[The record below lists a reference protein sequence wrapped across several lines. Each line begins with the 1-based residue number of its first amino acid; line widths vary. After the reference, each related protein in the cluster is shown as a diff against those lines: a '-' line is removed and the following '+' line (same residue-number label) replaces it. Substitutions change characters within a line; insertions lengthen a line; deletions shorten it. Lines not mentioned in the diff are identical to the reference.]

1 MSTNRGDSNNVT
13 VIDPENISQRSI
25 DSSSSY
31 IHLDSILSKKQI
43 KQWREN
49 GYLLLDNIFNV
60 DIVQNAVKE
69 IHDRVQSSS
78 TSDFTSIGGPDALEF
93 PTGMSSLD
101 SLSIDRSLITIVK
114 ELLNTNEV
122 LLTQAETWK
131 KVGID
136 PEISSDSSTSSGS
149 SSSSGVIDNTFNNQD
164 QRMHMDFPNHTI
176 LHPPPF
182 HLPEAVACIIYL
194 SNSDE
199 CGGATHIV
207 PRLSEDDELYQWPY
221 SNMPGFGAIP
231 WINDRTLAEGYL
243 NDHYPEVAAF
253 RKALYDREVGI
264 TFKIGTLLV
273 YRHDLWHRGTPLL
286 PTSTRYVQNIV
297 YKLPHCHWLH
307 NWNQGAAKYI
317 YEKKKYV
324 ERLIAQLD
332 VNQRSCLG
340 IPLPGHVYWTKL
352 TIAAVEKRYGCFG
365 MDMSPYLQALSNQNS
380 DVYPTDI
387 V

>member
-1 MSTNRGDSNNVT
+1 M
-13 VIDPENISQRSI
+13 IHPEEIHVAHRSI
-25 DSSSSY
+25 DSSFPLY
-31 IHLDSILSKKQI
+31 DHLDSILSKKQI

-60 DIVQNAVKE
+60 DIVHNAVKE
-69 IHDRVQSSS
+69 IDDRVQSSS
-78 TSDFTSIGGPDALEF
+78 STDFTSIGGPDALEF
-93 PTGMSSLD
+93 PTGMPSLD
-101 SLSIDRSLITIVK
+101 SLSIDRSLITIMK

-122 LLTQAETWK
+122 LLAQAETWK
-131 KVGID
+131 KVGLE
-136 PEISSDSSTSSGS
+136 PETSKSNTSRSDSSCS
-149 SSSSGVIDNTFNNQD
+149 SSLFSNQD

-182 HLPEAVACIIYL
+182 HSPEAVACIIYL

-231 WINDRTLAEGYL
+231 WINDRTLAEEYL
-243 NDHYPEVAAF
+243 NDHYPDVAVF

-264 TFKIGTLLV
+264 TFKTGTLLV

-297 YKLPHCHWLH
+297 YKLSHCHWLH
-307 NWNQGAAKYI
+307 NWNHGAAKFI

-324 ERLIAQLD
+324 EKLIAQLD
-332 VNQRSCLG
+332 VYQRYCLG
-340 IPLPGHVYWTKL
+340 IPLPGHSYWTKL

-365 MDMSPYLQALSNQNS
+365 MDMSPYLQALSDQNS
-380 DVYPTDI
+380 DVNAESISTDI